1 MARMKAM
8 QPRQLR
14 KHYLKEWREHLAIT
28 QDRAMDGLDWSQSKI
43 SRIENMKVP
52 LTVDDLYAAA
62 NYYGRSAWEL
72 LNMDPSKEQEVID
85 AIDLFPQANEEQ
97 RKQIADYA
105 RFVIEQSKKA
115 G

>member
-1 MARMKAM
+1 MKAQ

-14 KHYLKEWREHLAIT
+14 KHYLAEWREYLKIT
-28 QDRAMDGLDWSQSKI
+28 QDRAMDRLGWSQSKI
-43 SRIENMKVP
+43 SRVENMKIP
-52 LTVDDLYAAA
+52 LTTDDLFAAA
-62 NYYGRSAWEL
+62 EAYGRTAWEL
-72 LNMDPSKEQEVID
+72 LNVDPTKEREVID

-105 RFVIEQSKKA
+105 RFVIEQSKNA